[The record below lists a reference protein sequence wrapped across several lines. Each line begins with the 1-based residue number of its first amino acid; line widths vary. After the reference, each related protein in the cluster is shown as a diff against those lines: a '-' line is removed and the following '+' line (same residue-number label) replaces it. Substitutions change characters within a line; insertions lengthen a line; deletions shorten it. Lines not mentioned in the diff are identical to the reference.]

1 MGTIFSLALGAF
13 VATYGYYLATVSVSD
28 SAADLKGYWKW
39 LKSWFVRDDNGSQ
52 V

>member
-1 MGTIFSLALGAF
+1 MDTIFLLVF
-13 VATYGYYLATVSVSD
+13 VFLVVTYGYFLSSVSTSD

-39 LKSWFVRDDNGSQ
+39 LKSWFVRDDGSQ